1 MQRRKFNRE
10 FTPAEPRTDAICDNR
25 LGRPQRGRKFL
36 TMKNPARG
44 AGRDFSLQN
53 NLECPAENGAGSDD
67 TQPYC
72 KSWRHKRD

>member
-36 TMKNPARG
+36 TMKNSARG

-53 NLECPAENGAGSDD
+53 NLECPAENGAGVGTAKGLAIS
-67 TQPYC
+67 
-72 KSWRHKRD
+72 